1 MYGGQGSYNQGYTNQ
16 GGYGGQQGYGNQGG
30 YGGQQGQNYNN
41 YPNKGGYNYNQGNSG
56 GSDCAGDCCK
66 ACAAALC
73 CCCLCDMLTWSYNL
87 IIFNKFFNF
96 IHLKIFYFKI
106 KGLALVK
113 IYLLQNPI
121 NKTSNSLLNKKNI
134 KSIKKF
140 IKNTYKFHNQKLF
153 K

>member
-1 MYGGQGSYNQGYTNQ
+1 MYGGQGSYNQGYGNQ

-96 IHLKIFYFKI
+96 SISYIWRYLFEDKKIGICENLSAAKTNKQNFKQLI
-106 KGLALVK
+106 K
-113 IYLLQNPI
+113 
-121 NKTSNSLLNKKNI
+121 
-134 KSIKKF
+134 
-140 IKNTYKFHNQKLF
+140 
-153 K
+153 